1 MVCGFAWAGWV
12 ALAIAGAGILLS
24 VVQRWRHGARECAA
38 YRIGY
43 KDGAEGLQPLPGRRR
58 WWRRK
63 SGPACGACGR

>member
-24 VVQRWRHGARECAA
+24 VVQRWRHGAREYAA

-43 KDGAEGLQPLPGRRR
+43 EDGAEGLQPLPGRRR
-58 WWRRK
+58 
-63 SGPACGACGR
+63 